1 MLEPDEIER
10 QRGRGALWRHL
21 RRALPRTKSVD
32 EQSARY
38 GENYKWM
45 VLIILA
51 LGTVAGV
58 LCTSSFNVAVPE
70 LSRTFGLGQDQVQ
83 WAMTGFLAAMTVG
96 MLPTSWLLDRLGFR
110 VVFLLGLAVL
120 TLASVGGFF
129 APTFPMVVAARV
141 LQGLAAGVL
150 QPMGALALM
159 RLFPPATQG
168 RASGL
173 LIFSIALAPAIA
185 PSLGGVL
192 LDRFGWASIFLLGT
206 PFAVVAAGCALYCL
220 PAPREVKRRPFDWTG
235 LAWLT
240 VSAIALIEA
249 VSSLQHSGL
258 ASPWTLG
265 QFAIAAAATVLY
277 GRHARRH
284 ADPLIK
290 LDLFRHHTFTIGT
303 VVAFAYG
310 FGLYAST
317 YLIPVFLLNALHY
330 TASAAGMALLPSGI
344 ALVVMLPLAGRMAD
358 RYSPKWITL
367 IGLVAFGASFLIFAV
382 LGGGIAYAEI
392 IAATI
397 VGRIGLGMIL
407 PALNLATLRH
417 VAPQQLGQASVVV
430 SYARQLGGVMGV
442 AVVAVFVAWRE
453 SVHGATPP
461 GIHVA
466 YAQGFLL
473 LAAVFAAAAVATWFM
488 KVAVARRS

>member
-1 MLEPDEIER
+1 MVDPDDAA
-10 QRGRGALWRHL
+10 RGAPRRL
-21 RRALPRTKSVD
+21 RLRAQSYDVL
-32 EQSARY
+32 SARH
-38 GENYKWM
+38 GESYKWM
-45 VLIILA
+45 VLFILA

-58 LCTSSFNVAVPE
+58 LCTSSFNVAVPA
-70 LSRTFGLGQDQVQ
+70 LTRTFGLGQDQVQ

-110 VVFLLGLAVL
+110 VVFLASLAVL
-120 TLASVGGFF
+120 TAASLGGFF
-129 APTFPMVVAARV
+129 APSFTLVVVARV

-185 PSLGGVL
+185 PSMGGAL
-192 LDRFGWASIFLLGT
+192 LDRFGWASIFLLGV
-206 PFAVVAAGCALYCL
+206 PFAVVAAASAIWLL
-220 PAPREVKRRPFDWTG
+220 PAPREIRRRPFDWAG

-240 VSAIALIEA
+240 AGALALIEGVA
-249 VSSLQHSGL
+249 RLQHSGL

-265 QFAIAAAATVLY
+265 AFAVALVATLLY
-277 GRHARRH
+277 GRHARRRE
-284 ADPLIK
+284 DPLIH
-290 LDLFRHHTFTIGT
+290 LDLFRQRTFTMGT
-303 VVAFAYG
+303 LVAFAYG

-317 YLIPVFLLNALHY
+317 YLIPVFLLNALGY
-330 TASAAGMALLPSGI
+330 SASAAGMALLPSGI

-358 RYSPKWITL
+358 RYSPKWVTL
-367 IGLVAFGASFLIFAV
+367 AGLVLFGASFLIFAA
-382 LGGGIAYAEI
+382 LSGRIGYAELI
-392 IAATI
+392 VATI
-397 VGRIGLGMIL
+397 VGRIGLGLIL

-417 VAPQQLGQASVVV
+417 VAPHQLGQSSVVI

-442 AVVAVFVAWRE
+442 AVLAVFVEWRE
-453 SVHGATPP
+453 TVHGAVPP
-461 GIHVA
+461 GIHTA

-473 LAAVFAAAAVATWFM
+473 LAAVFALATLAACYM
-488 KVAVARRS
+488 KVEKLAPPARD